1 MKHVKMMFSSVVVVV
16 MVVMLVV
23 VIVVGDSGGCDV
35 IVVVVVVVATFPIDC
50 TAFESVKKYF
60 IHCWKTIGTQWNIQ
74 GI

>member
-1 MKHVKMMFSSVVVVV
+1 MKHVKMMFSS
-16 MVVMLVV
+16 MLVV
-23 VIVVGDSGGCDV
+23 VISGGCDV

>member
-23 VIVVGDSGGCDV
+23 VISGGCDV

-60 IHCWKTIGTQWNIQ
+60 IHCWKTIGTQWNIE

>member
-1 MKHVKMMFSSVVVVV
+1 MKHVKMMFLSVVVVV

-23 VIVVGDSGGCDV
+23 VISGGCDV